1 MAWPLGDSNESPNSQ
16 RGFSTV
22 GGGNSNDYLPYVN
35 YGKRLSGSSLVIVL
49 SWEGTVLAQPCSGS
63 PYTRAGWHSGRDSKG
78 YLCIA
83 LDPLFCRAPSL
94 PGTLPTNSSTLILPG
109 RWSVS
114 PQIRLV
120 SPSLLHLGA
129 SFLHHHLETANGKS
143 VGHSTS

>member
-1 MAWPLGDSNESPNSQ
+1 MEWPVGDSNESPNSQ

-49 SWEGTVLAQPCSGS
+49 SWEGTVLAQPCRGS
-63 PYTRAGWHSGRDSKG
+63 PYTRAGRHSGRDSKG

-94 PGTLPTNSSTLILPG
+94 PGTLPTNSSTLNSPWTLI
-109 RWSVS
+109 SVS
-114 PQIRLV
+114 SDPT
-120 SPSLLHLGA
+120 SFPFPAPSGRVLPAPPSGNCQR
-129 SFLHHHLETANGKS
+129 EKCGP
-143 VGHSTS
+143 